1 MRTEEWISL
10 LQEQTTDD
18 EERRLLKCGLPL
30 GVGAAGE
37 TVVSQKREHPYTA
50 RLTCVTG
57 GKRTA
62 FIKRFIMTLS
72 YFYPQSEANF
82 LVLSPRSDYGDLLRL
97 KGVDVSALYI
107 QSKEDL
113 ENAKACVKE
122 LLKLYAESRG
132 CPRLF
137 LVLDGLEELCGCNEN
152 GDLEEYREFLELL
165 AREKNADLIVGA
177 ELMRS
182 IFSGNPGVFAGVG
195 NCLVTTREEGKA
207 DVTYVGDDFSL
218 SLPTTLTFPDSP
230 SMTESVILFN
240 SLKKG
245 GVEPDKE

>member
-10 LQEQTTDD
+10 LQQQTEDD

-37 TVVSQKREHPYTA
+37 TVVSQKREHPYVA

-57 GKRTA
+57 GKRAT
-62 FIKRFIMTLS
+62 FIKRFLMTLS
-72 YFYPQSEANF
+72 YFYPRSEANF
-82 LVLSPRSDYGDLLRL
+82 LILSPREDYGDLLRMQ
-97 KGVDVSALYI
+97 GMDVSSLYI
-107 QSKEDL
+107 QSKADL
-113 ENAKACVKE
+113 EQAKACVKE
-122 LLKLYAESRG
+122 LLKLHAENRG

-137 LVLDGLEELCGCNEN
+137 LVLDGLETLDGCNQN
-152 GDLEEYREFLELL
+152 GDLEEYREFAELF
-165 AREKNADLIVGA
+165 AREQNADLVMGV

-182 IFSGNPGVFAGVG
+182 IFSGNPGVFVGVG

-207 DVTYVGDDFSL
+207 DVTYVRDDFSL

-230 SMTESVILFN
+230 SITESVILFN
-240 SLKKG
+240 SLQKKAQTP
-245 GVEPDKE
+245 EEE

>member
-10 LQEQTTDD
+10 LQEQTEDD

-37 TVVSQKREHPYTA
+37 TIVSQKREHPYIA

-62 FIKRFIMTLS
+62 FIKRFLMTLS
-72 YFYPQSEANF
+72 YFYPRSEANF
-82 LVLSPRSDYGDLLRL
+82 LILSPRDDYGEMLRL
-97 KGVDVSALYI
+97 QGMDATTLYI

-113 ENAKACVKE
+113 EGAKTCVKE
-122 LLKLYAESRG
+122 LLKLHAEHRG
-132 CPRLF
+132 CPKLF
-137 LVLDGLEELCGCNEN
+137 LVLDGLEELDGCNQN
-152 GDLEEYREFLELL
+152 GDLEEYREFAELF
-165 AREKNADLIVGA
+165 ACEKNADLIVGA

-182 IFSGNPGVFAGVG
+182 IFSGNPGVFVGTG

-218 SLPTTLTFPDSP
+218 SLPTTLTFPDEP
-230 SMTESVILFN
+230 SLTESVILFN
-240 SLKKG
+240 SLQKKRG
-245 GVEPDKE
+245 GNEEE